1 MAARGACAA
10 GRARAARRCAHAHEL
25 GRARVADQHRG
36 ILARI
41 AGGGLGRRPQP
52 ADRLPLER
60 KRPHPLEPTRDGTDF
75 ARPRCRP
82 GWHRRDHASAAAR
95 QQHRTNRVCAEHRPG
110 RRRRCREPV
119 ATWHQCHRLHPVRV
133 HSEREMARVAE
144 GNRARLNARSSRP
157 GCGGP
162 CRDWSMGGHPGRGRP
177 ARRGADAHRPARHPR
192 DAARHLGSSRKS
204 ATAA

>member
-1 MAARGACAA
+1 MISSPLLHGHDPCGSHGNPHPTARIHIHTGRRSSCVAARGART
-10 GRARAARRCAHAHEL
+10 GRARTARRCAHAHEL

-41 AGGGLGRRPQP
+41 AGGGLGRRTQP

-60 KRPHPLEPTRDGTDF
+60 KRPHPLEPTRDRTDF

-82 GWHRRDHASAAAR
+82 GWRRRDHVSAAAR
-95 QQHRTNRVCAEHRPG
+95 QQYRTNRVCADHRPG
-110 RRRRCREPV
+110 RHRRCREPV

-144 GNRARLNARSSRP
+144 GKSRP
-157 GCGGP
+157 
-162 CRDWSMGGHPGRGRP
+162 
-177 ARRGADAHRPARHPR
+177 A
-192 DAARHLGSSRKS
+192 
-204 ATAA
+204 